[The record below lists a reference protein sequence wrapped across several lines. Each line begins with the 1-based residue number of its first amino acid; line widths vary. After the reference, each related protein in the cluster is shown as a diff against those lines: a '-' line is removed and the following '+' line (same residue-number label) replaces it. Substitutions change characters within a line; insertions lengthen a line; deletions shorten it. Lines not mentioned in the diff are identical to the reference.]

1 MKNEQ
6 RLNKMNTSIEKIPII
21 RELEEKVKEIHPLQ
35 GESKKELLN
44 LLRTTLLELDNAKIQ
59 YLQLLELLADT
70 GKEFY
75 ALFQDVSRRNF
86 ADCVDKLNAIG
97 RQRKQN
103 STLRKAF
110 EGMGYRLMEQTRA
123 GKKDEVF
130 HGILRLYMTNNQTF
144 DKELLIAFK
153 QADNEMFKVLIYSF
167 LSGII
172 E

>member
-1 MKNEQ
+1 
-6 RLNKMNTSIEKIPII
+6 MNTSIEKIQII
-21 RELEEKVKEIHPLQ
+21 RDLEERVKEVHPLQ

-44 LLRTTLLELDNAKIQ
+44 LFKTTLFELNDAKIQ

-70 GKEFY
+70 DKEFY
-75 ALFQDVSRRNF
+75 ALFQDASRRNF

-103 STLRKAF
+103 ATLRKAF

-130 HGILRLYMTNNQTF
+130 HGILRLYMTSNQSF

-153 QADNEMFKVLIYSF
+153 QADNEMFKVLIFSF

-172 E
+172 EY

>member
-1 MKNEQ
+1 
-6 RLNKMNTSIEKIPII
+6 MNTSIERIPII
-21 RELEEKVKEIHPLQ
+21 KELEERVKEVHPLQ
-35 GESKKELLN
+35 GENKRELLSQFK
-44 LLRTTLLELDNAKIQ
+44 TTLAELNDAKIQ
-59 YLQLLELLADT
+59 YLQLLELMADSD
-70 GKEFY
+70 KEFY
-75 ALFQDVSRRNF
+75 ALFQGASRRNF

-103 STLRKAF
+103 AILRDAF
-110 EGMGYRLMEQTRA
+110 GKMGYRLMEQTRA

-130 HGILRLYMTNNQTF
+130 HGILRLYITSNQSF

-153 QADNEMFKVLIYSF
+153 QADNEMFKVLIFSF

>member
-1 MKNEQ
+1 
-6 RLNKMNTSIEKIPII
+6 MNTSIEMIPII
-21 RELEEKVKEIHPLQ
+21 KELEERVKEVHPLQ
-35 GESKKELLN
+35 GDNKRELLN
-44 LLRTTLLELDNAKIQ
+44 QFKTTLAELNDAKIQ
-59 YLQLLELLADT
+59 YLQLLELMADSD
-70 GKEFY
+70 KEFY

-103 STLRKAF
+103 AILRDAF
-110 EGMGYRLMEQTRA
+110 GKMGYRLMEQTRA

-130 HGILRLYMTNNQTF
+130 HGILRLYITSNQSF

-153 QADNEMFKVLIYSF
+153 QADNEMFKVLIFSF

>member
-1 MKNEQ
+1 
-6 RLNKMNTSIEKIPII
+6 
-21 RELEEKVKEIHPLQ
+21 
-35 GESKKELLN
+35 
-44 LLRTTLLELDNAKIQ
+44 
-59 YLQLLELLADT
+59 
-70 GKEFY
+70 
-75 ALFQDVSRRNF
+75 
-86 ADCVDKLNAIG
+86 
-97 RQRKQN
+97 
-103 STLRKAF
+103 
-110 EGMGYRLMEQTRA
+110 MEQTRA

>member
-1 MKNEQ
+1 
-6 RLNKMNTSIEKIPII
+6 MNTFTEKITII
-21 RELEEKVKEIHPLQ
+21 RELEEKVKEVHPLQ
-35 GESKKELLN
+35 GESKKELLK
-44 LLRTTLLELDNAKIQ
+44 LFKDTLTELNDAKIQ
-59 YLQLLELLADT
+59 YLQLLELLADSD
-70 GKEFY
+70 KEFY
-75 ALFQDVSRRNF
+75 SMFQDASRRNF

-103 STLRKAF
+103 PTLRKAF

-130 HGILRLYMTNNQTF
+130 HGILRLYMTSNQSF

-153 QADNEMFKVLIYSF
+153 QADNEMFKVLVFSF

>member
-1 MKNEQ
+1 MNEQ
-6 RLNKMNTSIEKIPII
+6 RQSEMNTFTEKIPII
-21 RELEEKVKEIHPLQ
+21 RELEEKVKEVQPLQ
-35 GESKKELLN
+35 GESKKELLQ
-44 LLRTTLLELDNAKIQ
+44 LFKTSLKELNDAKIQ

-70 GKEFY
+70 DKEFY
-75 ALFQDVSRRNF
+75 ALFQDASRRNF

-103 STLRKAF
+103 ATLRKAF

-123 GKKDEVF
+123 GKKEDVF
-130 HGILRLYMTNNQTF
+130 HGILRLYMTSNQSF
-144 DKELLIAFK
+144 DKELLVAFK
-153 QADNEMFKVLIYSF
+153 QADNEMFKVLIFSF

>member
-1 MKNEQ
+1 
-6 RLNKMNTSIEKIPII
+6 MNTSIEKIPII
-21 RELEEKVKEIHPLQ
+21 KELEELVKEVQPLQ
-35 GESKKELLN
+35 GEIKRDLLSQFK
-44 LLRTTLLELDNAKIQ
+44 TTLADLNDAKIQ
-59 YLQLLELLADT
+59 YLQLLELMADSD
-70 GKEFY
+70 KEFN

-103 STLRKAF
+103 ATLLKAF
-110 EGMGYRLMEQTRA
+110 VGMGYRLMEQTRA

-130 HGILRLYMTNNQTF
+130 YSILRLYITSNQNF

-153 QADNEMFKVLIYSF
+153 QADNEMFKVLIFSF

>member
-1 MKNEQ
+1 MD
-6 RLNKMNTSIEKIPII
+6 TIIEKFPI
-21 RELEEKVKEIHPLQ
+21 LEQLEKRVKEVQPLQ

-44 LLRTTLLELDNAKIQ
+44 QFKATLKELNDAKIQ
-59 YLQLLELLADT
+59 YMQLLELLADT
-70 GKEFY
+70 DKEFY

-86 ADCVDKLNAIG
+86 AESVDKFNAIG

-103 STLRKAF
+103 PTLRKAF
-110 EGMGYRLMEQTRA
+110 EGMSYRLMEQTRA
-123 GKKDEVF
+123 GKRDEVF
-130 HGILRLYMTNNQTF
+130 YSILRLYITCNQNF

-153 QADNEMFKVLIYSF
+153 QADNEMFKVLIFSF

>member
-1 MKNEQ
+1 
-6 RLNKMNTSIEKIPII
+6 MNTSIEMIPII
-21 RELEEKVKEIHPLQ
+21 KELEERVKGVNPLQ
-35 GESKKELLN
+35 GENKRELLSQFKA
-44 LLRTTLLELDNAKIQ
+44 TLAELNDAKIQ
-59 YLQLLELLADT
+59 YLRLLELMADCD
-70 GKEFY
+70 KEFY

-103 STLRKAF
+103 AILRDAF
-110 EGMGYRLMEQTRA
+110 GKMGYRLMEQTRA

-130 HGILRLYMTNNQTF
+130 HGILRLYITSNQSF

-153 QADNEMFKVLIYSF
+153 QADNEMFKVLIFSF